1 MERIRIR
8 PPSTRKLLIASA
20 LAGGAAVVA
29 LMALPWFGIVGWPV
43 ALQLALSAATL
54 AALTAAVISIRR
66 MDGKALRTE
75 QRVKRQEVALAAV
88 RSDLSALA
96 PRLTTQVESAADG
109 IRAEVRDVVA
119 TLGEDRAELT
129 VHTRTLHEHSATL
142 REHSAQLAALGKTVS
157 RIEKVL
163 GEKVLPEVRA
173 RGDFSQVEAMIDLR
187 ALLNPRAPLP
197 RLRNWAAS
205 PDVLRLLIEHIATAR
220 PKLIV
225 ECGSG
230 SSSVWLGYAVEKY
243 GAGRVV
249 ALEHDERFVRTTR
262 DLVAAHELESVVEV
276 RHAPL
281 VEWRSFPWYDT
292 AALAD
297 LTDIELVFVDGPP
310 QSIGPLARYPA
321 VPLLLPRCAPS
332 VLFVLDDA
340 KREDERE
347 TADRWLR
354 EFPELTRSVFPA
366 EKGAMLF
373 RRSAP

>member
-1 MERIRIR
+1 
-8 PPSTRKLLIASA
+8 
-20 LAGGAAVVA
+20 
-29 LMALPWFGIVGWPV
+29 MALPLFGIVGWPV

-54 AALTAAVISIRR
+54 AALAAAVVSIRR
-66 MDGKALRTE
+66 TDGKALRTE
-75 QRVKRQEVALAAV
+75 QRVKRQEAKLAAV
-88 RSDLSALA
+88 SSDLSALV
-96 PRLTTQVESAADG
+96 PRLAAQVESAADG

-129 VHTRTLHEHSATL
+129 VHTRTLQEHSATL
-142 REHSAQLAALGKTVS
+142 REHSSRLQEQSARLAELSKAVS

-187 ALLNPRAPLP
+187 ALLEPRAPLP

-205 PDVLRLLIEHIATAR
+205 PDVLRLLIEHIATTR

-249 ALEHDERFVRTTR
+249 ALEHDERFVRTSR
-262 DLVAAHELESVVEV
+262 DLVAAHGLESVVEV

-310 QSIGPLARYPA
+310 QSVGPLARYPA
-321 VPLLLPRCAPS
+321 VPLLLPHCAPS

-347 TADRWLR
+347 IADRWVR